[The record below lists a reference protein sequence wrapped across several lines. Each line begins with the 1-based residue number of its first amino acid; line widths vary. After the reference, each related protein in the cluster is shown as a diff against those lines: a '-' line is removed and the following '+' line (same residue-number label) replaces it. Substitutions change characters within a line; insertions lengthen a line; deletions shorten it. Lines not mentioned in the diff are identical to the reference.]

1 MTTILDLSSKI
12 APLSVQIATIK
23 VSLNSVISSLPPGY
37 SMEIEEGEE
46 ERAEGGS
53 IFEELDHL
61 TVILLF
67 FFFCSKKKKKINFL
81 G

>member
-12 APLSVQIATIK
+12 SPLSGQIATIK
-23 VSLNSVISSLPPGY
+23 TSLASLVSSIPSGY

-53 IFEELDHL
+53 IFEELDRL
-61 TVILLF
+61 TVI
-67 FFFCSKKKKKINFL
+67 
-81 G
+81 